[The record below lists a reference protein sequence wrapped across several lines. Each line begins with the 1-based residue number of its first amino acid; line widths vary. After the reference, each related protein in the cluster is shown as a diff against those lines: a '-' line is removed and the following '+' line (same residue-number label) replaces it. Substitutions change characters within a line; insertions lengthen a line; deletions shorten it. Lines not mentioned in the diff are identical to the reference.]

1 MCTLYRRGLF
11 GKDSQRG
18 SPFYRRLQGFYA
30 LALPRDE
37 IDAEG
42 VEYGGYFVKGDR
54 LAPFFEIAD
63 RALRDSGKKPQILL
77 RNPKFAAM
85 LANDL
90 GERAL

>member
-1 MCTLYRRGLF
+1 MRWFPREGNHRTLY
-11 GKDSQRG
+11 KK
-18 SPFYRRLQGFYA
+18 

-63 RALRDSGKKPQILL
+63 RALRDSGKEPQLLL

-90 GERAL
+90 GERAI